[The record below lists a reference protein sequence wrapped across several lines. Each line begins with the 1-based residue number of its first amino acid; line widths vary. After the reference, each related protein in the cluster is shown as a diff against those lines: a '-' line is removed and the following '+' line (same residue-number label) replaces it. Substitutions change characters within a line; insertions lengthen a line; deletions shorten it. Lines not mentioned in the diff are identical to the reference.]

1 MAIPIRAV
9 GTLATASNMVGPIL
23 EYAKG
28 EINQLTEEATLG
40 TQETQPR
47 AVPTHVGIG
56 LEISMTGSEVVGNQ
70 FSSDYTARIDLV
82 SLPIDPNST
91 AEPANPTPAVHVKTD
106 LRVYDLDGEQD
117 WLLGGPL
124 EQDRLRSMETR
135 LSWNRDGWNAD
146 LILED
151 AAKDGVVDWAANIPG
166 RMNLSSSK
174 PNIDLGIGETISA
187 QLII

>member
-1 MAIPIRAV
+1 M
-9 GTLATASNMVGPIL
+9 
-23 EYAKG
+23 
-28 EINQLTEEATLG
+28 
-40 TQETQPR
+40 
-47 AVPTHVGIG
+47 
-56 LEISMTGSEVVGNQ
+56 
-70 FSSDYTARIDLV
+70 
-82 SLPIDPNST
+82 
-91 AEPANPTPAVHVKTD
+91 KTD

-174 PNIDLGIGETISA
+174 PNIDWGLEKPSQRCWKNEKRILFNQTTKQNPS
-187 QLII
+187 